1 MSEVKEVLLDVRSP
15 AEFAEGHAEGAI
27 NIPVGELSFR
37 LRELNGSA
45 PIAVYCRSG
54 ARSAAAARL
63 LRLGGFKVEDCS
75 TLAQANARLA
85 RLASAG

>member
-1 MSEVKEVLLDVRSP
+1 MSEWSCLVNSSAQPLP
-15 AEFAEGHAEGAI
+15 AA
-27 NIPVGELSFR
+27 VT
-37 LRELNGSA
+37 A